1 MRNSY
6 ARAIRFLLCL
16 FLCLC
21 LLPTL
26 SAGAATNSI
35 SDEAGLLEDDQI
47 EVLQRSID
55 EIASSTSLQVR
66 ILTVNSLHGENGTK
80 YLDDLEDKLNLPS
93 AVFILIDMSID
104 APAKRAYYINTFDE
118 ANEHF
123 TQDRRDAIRDAA
135 IKKLKKGDYYGA
147 LDTSLS
153 MIAHDAK
160 TSPKT
165 DSIFFQSWVQLLAC
179 LIISGIIVAIM
190 AANSGGKVTTD
201 SHTYLNANGSK
212 LLGQYDHYVR
222 TTTTRVK
229 HEQPNNNHNNN
240 DTHTTS
246 GGHTSGSSSGNF

>member
-1 MRNSY
+1 MRKSY
-6 ARAIRFLLCL
+6 ARAISFLLCL

-21 LLPTL
+21 LLPAL
-26 SAGAATNSI
+26 SVVAATDSI

-47 EVLQRSID
+47 AALQRSID
-55 EIASSTSLQVR
+55 QIASSTSVQVR
-66 ILTVNSLHGENGTK
+66 ILTVNSLYGENGTK

-93 AVFILIDMSID
+93 AIFILIDMSID
-104 APAKRAYYINTFDE
+104 APAKRAYYINTFDQ

-123 TQDRRDAIRDAA
+123 TQPRRDAIRDAA
-135 IKKLKKGDYYGA
+135 IEKLKKGDYYGA

-153 MIAHDAK
+153 MIEHDAK

-165 DSIFFQSWVQLLAC
+165 DSIFFKSWLQLLAC
-179 LIISGIIVAIM
+179 LVISGIIVAIM

-201 SHTYLNANGSK
+201 SHTYLNNNGSK
-212 LLGQYDHYVR
+212 ILGEYDHYIR

-229 HEQPNNNHNNN
+229 HEQNNNNHN
-240 DTHTTS
+240 DTHTTR